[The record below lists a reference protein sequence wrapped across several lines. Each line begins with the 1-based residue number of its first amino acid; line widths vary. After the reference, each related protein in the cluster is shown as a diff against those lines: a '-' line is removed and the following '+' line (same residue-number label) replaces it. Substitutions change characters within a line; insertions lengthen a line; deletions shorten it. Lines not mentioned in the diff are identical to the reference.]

1 MAFYDDPYQIM
12 DNNLSLI
19 GVLQTLFKW
28 RKQIIR
34 VCLIAGI
41 GTAVISLFLPN
52 YYRSTTIF
60 LVASPDQAKP
70 ELIFGK
76 SEYGPQYYGNEDD
89 MDRVLTIAESSEL
102 VTFIVDSFHLYQHY
116 NIDST
121 GRKAPFKVRETFL
134 DLYEVKKTK
143 LGAVE
148 LSVEDKDPAIAALIA
163 TAARERINEINLQI
177 IKAGQQKS
185 IVTLRNDIAEKEKQ
199 LKILGDTLAILR
211 RSYGIYNVVAQTEAM
226 AAQYSEV
233 EAERISTQ
241 GRLNAFKAMP
251 GVPRDTIR
259 NLEAKVKG
267 KEDESKNLDE
277 RLRIFN
283 EGMPLV
289 LAFEK
294 QYSEANQSL
303 SEDREHL
310 KIYDAAYNAVFPM
323 VFMVEEATPAIVKS
337 RPKRSIIV
345 IAAAAIAFL
354 FSVVGIMLFESYK
367 DINWRAISHPE

>member
-1 MAFYDDPYQIM
+1 M

-28 RKQIIR
+28 KKQIIR

-41 GTAVISLFLPN
+41 GTAIICLFLPN
-52 YYRSTTIF
+52 YYKATTVF

-102 VTFIVDSFHLYQHY
+102 VTFIVDSFKLYQHY
-116 NIDST
+116 RIDST
-121 GRKAPFKVRETFL
+121 SRKAPYKVREAFL

-148 LSVEDKDPAIAALIA
+148 LSVEDKDPHMAARIA
-163 TAARERINEINLQI
+163 TVAREQINDINLKI

-185 IVTLRNDIAEKEKQ
+185 IVTLRNDIDEKEKQ
-199 LKILGDTLAILR
+199 LKILGDTLAVLR
-211 RSYGIYNVVAQTEAM
+211 RNYGIYNVVAQTESM
-226 AAQYSEV
+226 SAQYSEV

-267 KEDESKNLDE
+267 KEEESKSLDE

-283 EGMPLV
+283 DGMPLV

-310 KIYDAAYNAVFPM
+310 KIYEAAYNAVFPM
-323 VFMVEEATPAIVKS
+323 VFLVEEATPPIIKS
-337 RPKRSIIV
+337 RPRRSIIV
-345 IAAAAIAFL
+345 IAATAVAFL
-354 FSVVGIMLFESYK
+354 FAVVGIMLFESYK
-367 DINWRAISHPE
+367 DINWRAIYHSE